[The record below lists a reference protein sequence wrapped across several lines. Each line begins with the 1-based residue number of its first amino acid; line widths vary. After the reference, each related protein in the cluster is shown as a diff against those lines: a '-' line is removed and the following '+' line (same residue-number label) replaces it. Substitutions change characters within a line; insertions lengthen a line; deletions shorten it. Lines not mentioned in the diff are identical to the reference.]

1 MHSFTADC
9 GAALDTIMGIDDA
22 RRQSI
27 AAFEQ
32 KCLDNADPMI
42 FLEAIM
48 TAECP
53 QNQTGGH

>member
-1 MHSFTADC
+1 MAPLV
-9 GAALDTIMGIDDA
+9 GVIMGSDDP

-27 AAFEQ
+27 VAFEQ
-32 KCLDNADPMI
+32 TCLDSADPML

-53 QNQTGGH
+53 HNQTGGH